1 MEARSFEQCTN
12 STQNQRVIERQII
25 QPVFPLTLAKAN
37 EVGRVDAEQFI
48 YQRFEKQHGA
58 KVSHFL
64 PFILS
69 ANSTNGLVSA
79 ALGFQPASYSSHLF
93 LEYYLDNDIQTTL
106 SILTQTV
113 VQRDDIVEI
122 GNLASGR
129 QRATQTLFLLLA
141 ELFYQAGYEWVVFT
155 ASPVV
160 LQWLEKLSIE
170 TIAIR
175 VADPAKLPD
184 KGASWGSYYDDK
196 PVVVASNT
204 RQTIDRLSTNPM
216 MQYLRQSYQHQ
227 ISEFVGSLRHD

>member
-1 MEARSFEQCTN
+1 MEARSLAQSVNKSRSE
-12 STQNQRVIERQII
+12 RVAERQII

-37 EVGRVDAEQFI
+37 EPGRMDAEQFI

-58 KVSHFL
+58 EISHFL

-69 ANSTNGLVSA
+69 ARTGGLVSA

-113 VQRDDIVEI
+113 VQRDAIVEI

-155 ASPVV
+155 ANSAVS
-160 LQWLEKLSIE
+160 QWLAKLDIE

-175 VADPAKLPD
+175 VADPTRLPD

-196 PVVVASNT
+196 PVVVASHIH
-204 RQTIDRLSTNPM
+204 QTMAKLNNNPLM
-216 MQYLRQSYQHQ
+216 LYLRQSYQHQ
-227 ISEFVGSLRHD
+227 LNEFVASFRHD